1 VVTKG
6 ITLAR
11 YLMIANMTIT
21 AAGACAASPQQQK
34 GESSSREFASTTI
47 EVPAAKTETRP
58 SAQHSNWLMT
68 SGSGI
73 SNTAGRL
80 FEDQKQIWT
89 SPLRL
94 RLSDAEWLLPAAGV
108 TTGFLLT
115 DPNFSKA
122 LPGSPETLH
131 RFQDVRTG
139 GIAALGA
146 ASGGLYL
153 WSLRTHDP
161 HQRETGLL
169 AGEAVIDSLIVSEGM
184 QFITSRDRPLEGN
197 GQGRFFQGGSSFPS
211 NHSTAAWAAAGILA
225 HEYHGPFMKL
235 FAYGLATTVSVA
247 SVGSKQHFPSD
258 VVIGSGLGWMISE
271 YVYREHHNPELG
283 GAAWNPLKEIIHDN
297 ESGPT
302 KYPGSTYVPV
312 DSWVYPAFDR
322 LAALGYVSAG
332 YQGKRPWSRQQ
343 CAQLLI
349 DADEALANSHHPDSR
364 LTSEA
369 RSLIETLHHEFA
381 REEATFTGPNQSAEL
396 DSLYTRIVSANGTV
410 LNDGYHFGQ
419 TFSYDYGRPFRQ
431 GTNLID
437 GISASAT
444 YGALFFYIDGE
455 YQHSPS
461 QPAPSPAVREF
472 ISTSDKGPLPSD
484 QPFSPINQFAL
495 LDAYA
500 GINFQG
506 WQISFGNQSLSWG
519 PGPGGSLLLSNNA
532 APFPMLRMVPK
543 AFEIPGISKVLG
555 PFSVEQF
562 VGRLEGHAGL
572 SQPWIYGQKASI
584 KPFRSLEFAYS
595 RTTMIGGTGG
605 DPITGANLL
614 ESVFGRVNSVTGSV
628 PGDSRTAIDWTWRLP
643 RMNDWI
649 TLYGEME
656 DDDDLIPLQNIAKS
670 VLRPGI
676 YFSRLPLLPKWDMH
690 FEWTSSTSPG
700 RAYFQS
706 HGFLNYWNLD
716 YPDGYTN
723 NGDLMA
729 NVVGREG
736 VTSQVW
742 IRYWASPRHTLD
754 LSWKQS
760 KVFSDFVPGGGKWQ
774 DYQATYSLTKRSGV
788 YFKGF
793 VQFEHIFSYP
803 LLFSGSRNNL
813 VAAVELGF
821 LPQWGRQAAA
831 PVLSGN
837 TNRNQPAGS
846 PLP

>member
-1 VVTKG
+1 
-6 ITLAR
+6 LAR
-11 YLMIANMTIT
+11 FLMIVST
-21 AAGACAASPQQQK
+21 ALTTAGACSAALPQQQE
-34 GESSSREFASTTI
+34 GESSSRQFAPTSLDAP
-47 EVPAAKTETRP
+47 VAKSEARP
-58 SAQHSNWLMT
+58 SERHPNWLT
-68 SGSGI
+68 TPASDLVGS
-73 SNTAGRL
+73 AGRL
-80 FEDQKQIWT
+80 FEDQKRIWT

-94 RLSDAEWLLPAAGV
+94 RLSDAEWLLPVAGL

-122 LPGSPETLH
+122 LPSSPQTVH

-139 GIAALGA
+139 GLAALGA
-146 ASGGLYL
+146 ASGGFYL
-153 WSLRTHDP
+153 WSLHTRDP

-169 AGEAVIDSLIVSEGM
+169 AGEAVIDSLLVSEGM
-184 QFITSRDRPLEGN
+184 QLVASRERPLEAN
-197 GQGRFFQGGSSFPS
+197 GQGKFFQGGSSFPS
-211 NHSTAAWAAAGILA
+211 SHSAAAWAAAGILA
-225 HEYHGPFMKL
+225 HEYHGPVTKL
-235 FAYGLATTVSVA
+235 LAYGLATTVSVA

-258 VVIGSGLGWMISE
+258 VLIGSGLGWLVSE

-283 GAAWNPLKEIIHDN
+283 GAAWNPLKEMFHDT
-297 ESGPT
+297 ESGPA
-302 KYPGSTYVPV
+302 KNPGSPYVPV

-322 LAALGYVSAG
+322 LAAFGYVSAG
-332 YQGKRPWSRQQ
+332 YQGKRPWSREQ
-343 CAQLLI
+343 CALLLI
-349 DADEALANSHHPDSR
+349 DADEALVNSHHPDSR

-369 RSLIETLHHEFA
+369 RSLIESLHHEFA
-381 REEATFTGPNQSAEL
+381 REEAAFTGPNQSAEI
-396 DSLYTRIVSANGTV
+396 DSLYTRIVSASGTV

-419 TFSYDYGRPFRQ
+419 TFAYDYGRPFRE

-437 GISASAT
+437 GGSASAT
-444 YGALFFYIDGE
+444 YGSLFFYIDAE

-461 QPAPSPAVREF
+461 QGALSAPVREF
-472 ISTSDKGPLPSD
+472 IGISDKGPVPPD
-484 QPFSPINQFAL
+484 QPSAPINQFAL

-500 GINFQG
+500 GINLHG

-519 PGPGGSLLLSNNA
+519 PGRGGSLLLSNNA
-532 APFPMLRMVPK
+532 APFPMLRIVPVN
-543 AFEIPGISKVLG
+543 AFEIPGVSKILG

-562 VGRLEGHAGL
+562 VGRLEGHGGP
-572 SQPWIYGQKASI
+572 SQPWIYGQKASL

-595 RTTMIGGTGG
+595 RTTMIGGTGA
-605 DPITGANLL
+605 DPVTTANVL

-643 RMNDWI
+643 HMNDWV

-656 DDDDLIPLQNIAKS
+656 DDDDLIPLQNVAKS

-676 YFSRLPLLPKWDMH
+676 YFARLPSLPKWDVH
-690 FEWTSSTSPG
+690 FEWTTSTSPG
-700 RAYFQS
+700 RASFQS
-706 HGFLNYWNLD
+706 HGYLNYWNLD

-723 NGDLMA
+723 DGNLMG

-736 VTSQVW
+736 VTLQGW

-754 LSWKQS
+754 FSWKQS
-760 KVFSDFVPGGGKWQ
+760 RVLSDFVPGGGKWQ
-774 DYQATYSLTKRSGV
+774 DYQASYSTSRRSGV
-788 YFKGF
+788 YLKGF

-821 LPQWGRQAAA
+821 LPQWGRHAAA
-831 PVLSGN
+831 PGTSASPNGN
-837 TNRNQPAGS
+837 SSVGS